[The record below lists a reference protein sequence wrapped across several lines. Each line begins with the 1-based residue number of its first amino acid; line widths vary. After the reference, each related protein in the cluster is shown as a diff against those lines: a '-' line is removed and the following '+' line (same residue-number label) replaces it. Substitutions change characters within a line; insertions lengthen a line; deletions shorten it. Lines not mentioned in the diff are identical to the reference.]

1 MVQPDWGAIAGYC
14 AAGLVFCAFYMK
26 AMAPLRAV
34 AIASNAAFI
43 AYGILHALYPV
54 LVLHA
59 VLLPLNCLRLW
70 QQRRLIQR
78 VRAASRGEP
87 SVEWLIPLMT
97 RRVLRP
103 GEVLFRRGEPA
114 TSLFLV
120 LHGTIRI
127 VEFDV
132 VLGPGAVVG
141 EIGVFAPDSS
151 RTGTAVCE
159 TTVEIGAM
167 SDEEMLRL
175 YYQHPAFGMYLTR
188 LVVRRMVAGEQR
200 HEAQR
205 SRTVTSERGGRD

>member
-1 MVQPDWGAIAGYC
+1 MVAPDWGAIAGYC

-43 AYGILHALYPV
+43 AYGILYALYPV

-87 SVEWLIPLMT
+87 SVDWLIPLMA

-114 TSLFLV
+114 RSLFLI

-127 VEFDV
+127 QEFEV

-141 EIGVFAPDSS
+141 EVGVFSPDSA

-159 TTVEIGAM
+159 TPVEIGVM
-167 SDEEMLRL
+167 SDQEMLQL
-175 YYQHPAFGMYLTR
+175 YYQDPAFGLYLTR
-188 LVVRRMVAGEQR
+188 VVVSRMVAGERR

-205 SRTVTSERGGRD
+205 TRAV